1 MTDTA
6 PSAPSLSSAARGLTY
21 DVVVV
26 GGGAAGLS
34 TAASI
39 LKRRGGITVAIIEP
53 SASHFYQPGW
63 TLVGGGVFKQSQT
76 RRSEKRLI
84 PAGADW
90 VQAAATGFEPESNLV
105 HLSSGSSIRYSVLVV
120 ATGLTLNW
128 DGIEGLGETL
138 GRNGVT
144 SNYRYDLAPYTW
156 QLVQTL
162 GRGNAV
168 FTQPPMPIK
177 CAGAPQKAMYLACDA
192 WRRRG
197 LADNINVSFHTAT
210 PGLFGVKE
218 FVPPLMEYI
227 HRYHIDL
234 CLKSNLKKVDGKNRI
249 ATFENVAEDGSKTTT
264 ETEFDML
271 HVVPPQCAPEVIR
284 NSPLAGEGGWVSVD
298 PATLRH
304 TRFENVF
311 ALGDVAGTSNAK
323 TAAAV
328 RVQAPV
334 VAVNVLAALD
344 HKPMAAD
351 YDGYGACPLTVERGR
366 IVLAEFGYGGKLEPT
381 LPTWLLDGRKPTHL
395 AWFLKEWVMPVLYW
409 DGMLK
414 GRELMVAPHRIG
426 TPR

>member
-1 MTDTA
+1 MTQTD
-6 PSAPSLSSAARGLTY
+6 PSAPNLSSSVRGLTY

-53 SASHFYQPGW
+53 SGSHFYQPGW

-76 RRSEKRLI
+76 RRSEKKLI

-90 VQAAATGFEPESNLV
+90 VQAAATGFEPDSNLV
-105 HLSSGSSIRYSVLVV
+105 HLSNGSSIRYSVLVV
-120 ATGLTLNW
+120 ATGLTLDW
-128 DGIEGLGETL
+128 DGIEGLSETL

-218 FVPPLMEYI
+218 FVPALMEYI
-227 HRYHIDL
+227 KRYHIDL
-234 CLKSNLKKVDGKNRI
+234 HLKSRLTKVDGKNHV
-249 ATFENVAEDGSKTTT
+249 ATFENVGEDGSKTTS

-271 HVVPPQCAPEVIR
+271 HVVPPQRAPDVVR
-284 NSPLAGEGGWVSVD
+284 NSPLAGDGGWITD
-298 PATLRH
+298 
-304 TRFENVF
+304 
-311 ALGDVAGTSNAK
+311 
-323 TAAAV
+323 
-328 RVQAPV
+328 
-334 VAVNVLAALD
+334 
-344 HKPMAAD
+344 
-351 YDGYGACPLTVERGR
+351 CP
-366 IVLAEFGYGGKLEPT
+366 
-381 LPTWLLDGRKPTHL
+381 
-395 AWFLKEWVMPVLYW
+395 
-409 DGMLK
+409 
-414 GRELMVAPHRIG
+414 
-426 TPR
+426 

>member
-1 MTDTA
+1 MTDTDPA
-6 PSAPSLSSAARGLTY
+6 TPNLSSPAHGLTY

-53 SASHFYQPGW
+53 SGSHFYQPGW

-105 HLSSGSSIRYSVLVV
+105 HLSNGSSIRYDVLVV
-120 ATGLTLNW
+120 ATGLTLDW
-128 DGIEGLGETL
+128 DAIEGLSETL

-218 FVPPLMEYI
+218 FVPALMEYI
-227 HRYHIDL
+227 QRYHIDL
-234 CLKSNLKKVDGKNRI
+234 CLKSNLTKVDGRNRV
-249 ATFENVAEDGSKTTT
+249 ATFTNVAEDGAKTTT

-271 HVVPPQCAPEVIR
+271 HVVPPQRAPDVIR

-304 TRFENVF
+304 TKYENVF

-334 VAVNVLAALD
+334 VAVNVLATLD
-344 HKPMAAD
+344 HKPAVAD
-351 YDGYGACPLTVERGR
+351 YDGYGACPLTVERGK

-381 LPTWLLDGRKPTHL
+381 LPTWLLNGQKPTHL
-395 AWFLKEWVMPVLYW
+395 AWLLKEWVMPVLYW

-414 GRELMVAPHRIG
+414 GREIMVAPHKIG

>member
-6 PSAPSLSSAARGLTY
+6 PSAPGLASAVRGLTY

-39 LKRRGGITVAIIEP
+39 LRRRGGITVAIIEP
-53 SASHFYQPGW
+53 STSHFYQPGW
-63 TLVGGGVFKQSQT
+63 TLVGGGVFKQSRT

-84 PAGADW
+84 PPGADW
-90 VQAAATGFEPESNLV
+90 VQAAAIGFEPEASLV
-105 HLSSGSSIRYSVLVV
+105 HLSNGSSIRYNVLVV
-120 ATGLTLNW
+120 ATGLSLNW
-128 DGIEGLGETL
+128 DGIEGLSETL

-234 CLKSNLKKVDGKNRI
+234 CLKSNLKKVDGRNRI
-249 ATFENVAEDGSKTTT
+249 ATFENVAEDGGKTTT

-304 TRFENVF
+304 TKYENVF
-311 ALGDVAGTSNAK
+311 SLGDVAGTSNAK

-334 VAVNVLAALD
+334 VAVNVLATLD
-344 HKPMAAD
+344 HRPMVAD

-366 IVLAEFGYGGKLEPT
+366 IVLAEFAYGGKLDPT
-381 LPTWLLDGRKPTHL
+381 LPTWLLDGRKPTHF

-409 DGMLK
+409 DGMLR
-414 GRELMVAPHRIG
+414 GRELMVAPHKIG

>member
-334 VAVNVLAALD
+334 VAVNVLATLD